1 MCLKGD
7 ERQSTPGPVPGDSI
21 YKRMLQVLYEDNH
34 LIAVYKP
41 AGVLVQGD
49 ITGDP
54 TLMDEVKYYLKQ
66 KYHKTGK
73 VFLGLLHRLDRNVQG
88 VILFAKTSKGASRLS
103 EQFRNHTVEKIYHA
117 VVEGKPKKSSETL
130 VHWLTKDA
138 ESNRTTVHGRQT
150 AASQQAELSYE
161 VVTSSKKYSLLK
173 IKLGT
178 GRSHQI
184 RAQLGHI
191 GCPIVGDVKYGAS
204 KQLPN
209 QVLAL
214 AATSLGFKTATG
226 EELKMVTVPIP
237 SDFKAFL

>member
-1 MCLKGD
+1 MA
-7 ERQSTPGPVPGDSI
+7 
-21 YKRMLQVLYEDNH
+21 LQILYEDNH

-66 KYHKTGK
+66 RYHKTGK

-88 VILFAKTSKGASRLS
+88 IILFAKTSKGAARLS
-103 EQFRNHTVEKIYHA
+103 EQFRNHTIEKIYHA
-117 VVEGKPKKSSETL
+117 VVEGRPKKERETL
-130 VHWLTKDA
+130 VHWLTKNEKA
-138 ESNRTTVHGRQT
+138 NRTTVHSSEF
-150 AASQQAELSYE
+150 ADSQRAELSYE
-161 VVTSSKKYSLLK
+161 VVKSDGKHSLLK

-184 RAQLGHI
+184 RAQLAAM

-204 KQLPN
+204 QDSSH
-209 QVLAL
+209 QAIAL
-214 AATSLGFKTATG
+214 AATSLTFQQAT
-226 EELKMVTVPIP
+226 LLSYQTILIKVPAEW
-237 SDFKAFL
+237 SKYSL